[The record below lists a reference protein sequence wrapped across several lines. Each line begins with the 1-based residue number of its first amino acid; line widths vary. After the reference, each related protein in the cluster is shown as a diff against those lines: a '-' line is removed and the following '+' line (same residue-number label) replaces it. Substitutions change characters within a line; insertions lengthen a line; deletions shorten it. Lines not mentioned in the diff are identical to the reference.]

1 VTVGV
6 VLLAAGGSSRLGRP
20 KQLLLHEGRTLV
32 RRAAEAAVAAGCGPV
47 VVVTGAEAEAVTA
60 ELAGLPVR
68 TAHNEAWGAGMGG
81 SLRLGLRALDIEPSA
96 GTGSPVEASLVMLCD
111 QLRVD
116 AAHLRALADTFL
128 RTRAPIVASGYE
140 GTRGVPALFSR
151 ALFPEL
157 ETLAPDQGAR
167 GVIARDPSR
176 VVEVALAGGG
186 EDVDTAADL
195 NRLARAPR

>member
-1 VTVGV
+1 MRVGV

-20 KQLLLHEGRTLV
+20 KQLLVHEGKTLV
-32 RRAAEAAVAAGCGPV
+32 RRAAEAAVAAKCGPV
-47 VVVTGAEAEAVTA
+47 VVVLGAQTEAVTA

-68 TAHNEAWGAGMGG
+68 TVHTADWGAGMGS
-81 SLRLGLRALDIEPSA
+81 SLRVGLKALDAEEPA
-96 GTGSPVEASLVMLCD
+96 GTGPAVDAALVMLCD

-116 AAHLRALADTFL
+116 AGHLRTLVETFT
-128 RTRAPIVASGYE
+128 RTRASLVASGYE

-157 ETLAPDQGAR
+157 EALAPDQGAR
-167 GVIARDPSR
+167 GVISRDPSR

-195 NRLARAPR
+195 THLT